1 MELTMTISVAV
12 IAAIM
17 VVAVICI
24 IPVLLQIRRTAQ
36 QVEKLA
42 ETARMQIAPL
52 SHDLT
57 TISHKANGIMESLHR
72 QVDKLEESVVVMR
85 DGVERF
91 REFQD
96 DILHRVEEPIFKVSA
111 FFGAVNQGFGT
122 FFRMLRR

>member
-1 MELTMTISVAV
+1 MELTLTISVAV

-57 TISHKANGIMESLHR
+57 TISQTANGIMQSLYR

-85 DGVERF
+85 DGVDRL

-111 FFGAVNQGFGT
+111 LFGAMNQGVST